1 MQDDKPPTEVTVE
14 PENKVENNKEA
25 AEQNP
30 PENPTTPAK
39 EARKNFLN
47 FKLTLPT
54 VFTKKKKVYKIA
66 FKIIAN
72 HRELLLLLG
81 TSK

>member
-1 MQDDKPPTEVTVE
+1 MVE
-14 PENKVENNKEA
+14 PENKVESNNKEG

-54 VFTKKKKVYKIA
+54 VFSKKKKVEYSMPIFQK
-66 FKIIAN
+66 
-72 HRELLLLLG
+72 
-81 TSK
+81 